1 MFFLPHTRTHT
12 RTHTWILLLADRYHV
27 SYAFCHGEI
36 HSTIFHLSPP
46 LPSPWIWKRADAGQ
60 RRLTER
66 ATSRVGGN
74 KKRRHVA
81 RWILLGKGM
90 MESGGKSG
98 SSWKCKRGETK
109 IFSVLKKQ
117 KREQGRTWSGERG
130 RDRVRLWKESFERG
144 GDAWLSREKR
154 KKEKEGRKRERKS
167 DGKENFLP
175 TLEKNGSKDN

>member
-46 LPSPWIWKRADAGQ
+46 LPWIWKRADAGQ

-130 RDRVRLWKESFERG
+130 RDRVRLWKESFERE